1 MAGKS
6 RTLVFSFDGTG
17 NEPSDATK
25 FEEDESISN
34 VLKLHI
40 LMGGGLFGEDRTP
53 TETPKKEPQRTY
65 YYNGIGT
72 REDGDSIP
80 LIGHLVSKAMKFINA
95 TIAPTFGDARRI
107 LNEAMRDLEGEK
119 PTEQDRI
126 VIFGFSRG
134 AALARKFSSMVLR
147 NFPNLSICFLGVY
160 DTVAAMD
167 GIHRENESISSDVL
181 FEHGTLNSRIHRAV
195 HIVSLDEDRITFE
208 PTLINLDKP
217 HADGHMVNTS
227 GYQVLNDRITE
238 IWFSGVH
245 SDIGGG
251 YWHDGLADAS
261 LTFMIDECKEALRE
275 DIFIENS
282 DPTKIRKLITEQGDI
297 LSLIDVDDILIH
309 PNVTG
314 MVHRHSSGLG
324 KFYPKTPRRVC
335 VNENDRP
342 IKVSP
347 NGLKA
352 DPTRPLVHHSVKSR
366 FDLVAEYRPAAL
378 RGVEFNLLGHDG
390 EVWAISGISGLREHD
405 KDGREREQRLG
416 G

>member
-40 LMGGGLFGEDRTP
+40 LMGGGLFREDRTP

-65 YYNGIGT
+65 YYNVIGT

-80 LIGHLVSKAMKFINA
+80 LIGHLVSKVMKFINA
-95 TIAPTFGDARRI
+95 TISPTFGDARRI

-134 AALARKFSSMVLR
+134 AALARQFSSMVLR
-147 NFPNLSICFLGVY
+147 NFPHLSICFLGVY

-181 FEHGTLNSRIHRAV
+181 FEHGTLDSRIHRAV

-335 VNENDRP
+335 VNKNDRL

-378 RGVEFNLLGHDG
+378 RGVEFNQLGHDG
-390 EVWAISGISGLREHD
+390 EVWAIS
-405 KDGREREQRLG
+405 
-416 G
+416 